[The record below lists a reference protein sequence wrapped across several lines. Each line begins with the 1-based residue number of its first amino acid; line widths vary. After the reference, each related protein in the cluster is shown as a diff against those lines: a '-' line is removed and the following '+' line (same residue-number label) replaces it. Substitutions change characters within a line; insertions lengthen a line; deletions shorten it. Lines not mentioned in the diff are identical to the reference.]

1 MQRKKELGSFYTPQN
16 LADWVVGRIISQKTV
31 RSVLEPSCGDG
42 VFLVSLYKLLSTL
55 PQTTVVD
62 IDKDAISKVR
72 KRFSKSNII
81 DSDFLFLDIERKF
94 DLIIGNPPYISKK
107 NILPT
112 QIKQC
117 RKIHV
122 NNGLKDREISNI
134 WTAFLIK
141 SCSLVNPSGILS
153 FVLPAEFLQVKY
165 AQEIRNFIVHNFAR
179 IEILSF
185 RNFRFE
191 DTEQNTIVLFA
202 YKKTE
207 KSKGVFF

>member
-1 MQRKKELGSFYTPQN
+1 MFKKLENIFLLCTRWLIIIKKAEKMQRKKELGSFYTPQN

-107 NILPT
+107 YPT
-112 QIKQC
+112 
-117 RKIHV
+117 
-122 NNGLKDREISNI
+122 
-134 WTAFLIK
+134 
-141 SCSLVNPSGILS
+141 
-153 FVLPAEFLQVKY
+153 
-165 AQEIRNFIVHNFAR
+165 
-179 IEILSF
+179 
-185 RNFRFE
+185 
-191 DTEQNTIVLFA
+191 DTNKA
-202 YKKTE
+202 M
-207 KSKGVFF
+207 

>member
-1 MQRKKELGSFYTPQN
+1 MCLKSLKNIFLLCTRWLIIIKKAEKMQRKKELGSFYTPQN

-107 NILPT
+107 KYPT
-112 QIKQC
+112 
-117 RKIHV
+117 
-122 NNGLKDREISNI
+122 
-134 WTAFLIK
+134 
-141 SCSLVNPSGILS
+141 
-153 FVLPAEFLQVKY
+153 
-165 AQEIRNFIVHNFAR
+165 
-179 IEILSF
+179 
-185 RNFRFE
+185 
-191 DTEQNTIVLFA
+191 DTNKA
-202 YKKTE
+202 M
-207 KSKGVFF
+207 